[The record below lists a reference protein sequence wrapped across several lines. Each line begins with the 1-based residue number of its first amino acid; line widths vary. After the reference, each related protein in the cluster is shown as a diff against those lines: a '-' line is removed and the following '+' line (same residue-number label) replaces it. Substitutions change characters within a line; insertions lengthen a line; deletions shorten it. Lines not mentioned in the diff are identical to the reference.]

1 MLRLIFRNL
10 LRRPLRNGLTLA
22 GISVAMGVLICVES
36 FGDGYRNR
44 VRREVEQA
52 GVQIMLVP
60 LGCPYDAAARVLK
73 NNALEASLPY
83 AALEIVRED
92 PGVAVAAP
100 MLIAA
105 LPRQG
110 ERRVDI
116 WVGLDESSLQLRPWW
131 NVTAGNAW
139 FAGGDEA
146 ILGADAAALEMRT
159 HNDKLSSPETKRTFR
174 VAGILERSGTSDDI
188 AFFVPLAT
196 AQDMFA
202 QTGRLTAIA
211 IRLKDPT
218 HTTETLARLQEIR
231 GAQAVTMTEMMGT
244 FARLVGMVR
253 TWVLSIVA
261 IVVTVSAL
269 TVFNTLLAG
278 VLERA
283 TEFGLMR
290 AMGASRT
297 QVFSLLIGEALLLT
311 IAGLG
316 AGIVLA
322 VVLGPPV
329 EAIARIWTPFASAE
343 KLLTISA
350 SAVFRGCPAVIC
362 AGALAAVYPAWLAA
376 RMRPA
381 MGAKSQ

>member
-1 MLRLIFRNL
+1 MLRLIFRNV

-36 FGDGYRNR
+36 LGDGYRNTL
-44 VRREVEQA
+44 RREVEQA

-73 NNALEASLPY
+73 NNALEASLPF
-83 AALEIVRED
+83 AALETARKD

-131 NVTAGNAW
+131 NAASGNGW
-139 FAGGDEA
+139 FAGADEA
-146 ILGADAAALEMRT
+146 ILGAEAAAVEMRVP
-159 HNDKLSSPETKRTFR
+159 NDKLSSPETRRTFR
-174 VAGILERSGTSDDI
+174 VAGILERSGTSDDS

-196 AQDMFA
+196 AQEMFA

-218 HTTETLARLQEIR
+218 HTTETVARLQEIR
-231 GAQAVTMTEMMGT
+231 GAQAVTMTEMLGT
-244 FARLVGMVR
+244 FTRLVGMVR

-261 IVVTVSAL
+261 VVVTVSAL
-269 TVFNTLLAG
+269 TVFNTLLAS
-278 VLERA
+278 VVERA

-297 QVFSLLIGEALLLT
+297 QVFGLLVGEAMLLT
-311 IAGLG
+311 ITGLC

-322 VVLGPPV
+322 TVLGPRI
-329 EAIARIWTPFASAE
+329 EALARIWIPLAPAE
-343 KLLTISA
+343 NLLAISA
-350 SAVFRGCPAVIC
+350 SAIFRGCPAAIC

>member
-1 MLRLIFRNL
+1 MLTLILRNV

-22 GISVAMGVLICVES
+22 GISVAIAVLICVES
-36 FGDGYRNR
+36 FGDGYRSSL
-44 VRREVEQA
+44 RREVEQA

-73 NNALEASLPY
+73 NKALEASLPF
-83 AALEIVRED
+83 AALETVRND

-105 LPRQG
+105 LPRQN

-131 NVTAGNAW
+131 NVTAGSAW
-139 FAGGDEA
+139 FSSGDEA
-146 ILGADAAALEMRT
+146 ILGADAAAVEMRAP
-159 HNDKLSSPETKRTFR
+159 NDKLSSPETKRQFR
-174 VAGILERSGTSDDI
+174 VAGILERSGTSDDS

-196 AQDMFA
+196 AQEMFA
-202 QTGRLTAIA
+202 HTGRLTAIA

-218 HTTETLARLQEIR
+218 RTTETIARLQEIR

-244 FARLVGMVR
+244 FTRLVGMVR

-278 VLERA
+278 VVERA
-283 TEFGLMR
+283 NEFGLMR

-297 QVFSLLIGEALLLT
+297 QVFGLLVGEALLLT
-311 IAGLG
+311 MAGLG
-316 AGIVLA
+316 AGILLA
-322 VVLGPPV
+322 IVLGPRI
-329 EAIARIWTPFASAE
+329 EALARIWIPFAPAGN
-343 KLLTISA
+343 LLAISA
-350 SAVFRGCPAVIC
+350 SAVFRGCPAAVI